1 MGGSGRGR
9 PRVTHAE
16 FSFSTS
22 MRKTLLALLLL
33 VPFVPSCFVVG
44 AATGGILLTE
54 ANDNSVYVGQL
65 SAGGSTTGAQ
75 TKVTLSNLSLKPIT
89 VDNEAMRATAEI
101 DDAKVTVECS
111 TYDLNKSE
119 IKVSAKKYMVN
130 NGQIAK
136 MVFDKIVADLGNQ
149 R

>member
-1 MGGSGRGR
+1 
-9 PRVTHAE
+9 
-16 FSFSTS
+16 
-22 MRKTLLALLLL
+22 MRKPILAALILVPCFSSCAIGVGAVAGGLLLQE
-33 VPFVPSCFVVG
+33 
-44 AATGGILLTE
+44 T
-54 ANDNSVYVGQL
+54 NDNSVYVGQL
-65 SAGGSTTGAQ
+65 NASGSTTWAQ

-89 VDNEAMRATAEI
+89 VDNAAMKAAAEI
-101 DDAKVTVECS
+101 DDAQVTVECS

>member
-1 MGGSGRGR
+1 
-9 PRVTHAE
+9 
-16 FSFSTS
+16 
-22 MRKTLLALLLL
+22 MRKTFLAALFLVPCLGSCAIGVGAVAGGLLLQE
-33 VPFVPSCFVVG
+33 
-44 AATGGILLTE
+44 T
-54 ANDNSVYVGQL
+54 NDNSVYIGQL
-65 SAGGSTTGAQ
+65 NASGATTWAQ

-89 VDNEAMRATAEI
+89 VDNEAMKATAEI

-119 IKVSAKKYMVN
+119 IRVSAKKYMVN